1 MSRDEVFGPIV
12 IGVGHLPAVNF
23 RKMLRGRP
31 YLWFLNH
38 VMTVKTP
45 LGSLMKANVLT
56 HSNLLVRM
64 QREQIASA
72 WVDLTPS
79 LADALDGRPQLEDK
93 RTLPVEGVVWET
105 GFLPDDQWIDLPVFD
120 ETGQPRHV
128 EV

>member
-12 IGVGHLPAVNF
+12 IGVGHPTVVRF
-23 RKMLRGRP
+23 RKMLKGRP

-45 LGSLMKANVLT
+45 LGSRMKANVLT
-56 HSNLLVRM
+56 HGNPLLRM

-72 WVDLTPS
+72 GVELTPH
-79 LADALDGRPQLEDK
+79 LADAIDGRPQLEDR

-120 ETGQPRHV
+120 ETGQARYV